1 MLALVGFYHAL
12 SFLKEIG
19 LQSWDYDIDFLVVG
33 TGAGGMAAAVTA
45 KAQGLNTLL
54 IEKSAFYGGT
64 SALSGGVIWIPNNP
78 HMDKANVAD
87 SEEEAFT
94 YLDKVVSPDVDRA
107 KLRAYI
113 RRGPEMLQFIEQHSI
128 LKYDP
133 APVYPD
139 YYAELPGGK
148 GGARSLDPRPYSI
161 RELGVELMRDM
172 RVADFDNPNGFCM
185 TAAEAH
191 HFFSFTWRTP
201 VVLFKCLLSYW
212 LDIPARLRK
221 WPDNR
226 LTLGRALIGRL
237 RKSLAQANVP
247 LWLNTTAKEIIVEN
261 GKVLGLL
268 CVKDGKEIRI
278 RTQKGVLLAT
288 GGFAHNAELREQHH
302 PKPTGSRWTA
312 TSRVDTG
319 DGIALGAAAGAQLAM
334 MDYVWW
340 SPTMVLASGAVEAV
354 IVGKSMPSCMVV
366 NKAGR
371 RFCNEAEPYE
381 EFVKHQYAAHSDE
394 IPSIPAYFV
403 FDARHRKEYPIG
415 SAIAPSK
422 YKPDSAYKNL
432 FESGWVKKADTL
444 EELAKK
450 CGIDPKGLTDEARKM
465 AEFAASGVDKDFGKG
480 ATLNDRYYS
489 DHRVKPNPCLA
500 PLDQGPFYAVEIWP
514 GDLGTK
520 GGLLTNEHAEVLD
533 NNHQVIEGLYATG
546 NTTASVMG
554 NSYPGAGSTLGPA
567 MTFGYIAACRAAG
580 KS

>member
-1 MLALVGFYHAL
+1 MVFRRFIVIKGFT
-12 SFLKEIG
+12 

-33 TGAGGMAAAVTA
+33 TGAGGMAAAVA
-45 KAQGLNTLL
+45 ANASGLNTLL

-78 HMDKANVAD
+78 HMGKANVTD
-87 SEEEAFT
+87 SESDAFE
-94 YLDKVVSPDVDRA
+94 YLNRVVSDDVDRE
-107 KLRAYI
+107 KLKAFI

-148 GGARSLDPRPYSI
+148 HGARSLDPRPYSI
-161 RELGVELMRDM
+161 REMGYELMSSM
-172 RVADFDNPNGFCM
+172 RLADLENPNGFCM

-237 RKSLAQANVP
+237 RHSLAKANVP
-247 LWLNTTAKEIIVEN
+247 LWLNTKATELIIED
-261 GKVLGLL
+261 GKVIGLV
-268 CVKDGKEIRI
+268 CVKDGKTLRI
-278 RTQKGVLLAT
+278 RAKKGVLLAS
-288 GGFAHNAELREQHH
+288 GGFAHNPQMREKYH
-302 PKPTGSRWTA
+302 PKPTGRWTA
-312 TSRVDTG
+312 TSNIDTG
-319 DGIALGAAAGAQLAM
+319 DGIKIGEKAGAQLAM
-334 MDYVWW
+334 MGNAWW

-381 EFVKHQYAAHSDE
+381 DFVKHQYAANTEDA
-394 IPSIPAYFV
+394 PSIPAFFV

-415 SAIAPSK
+415 SAIAPGK
-422 YKPDSAYKNL
+422 YKPDSAYKSL

-444 EELAKK
+444 EELAEK
-450 CGIDPKGLTDEARKM
+450 CGIDPKGLVDEANRM
-465 AEFAASGVDKDFGKG
+465 AGFAKTGVDSDFGKG
-480 ATLNDRYYS
+480 STLNDRYYS

-500 PLDQGPFYAVEIWP
+500 PLDQAPFYAVQIWP

-520 GGLLTNEHAEVLD
+520 GGLLTNEHAQVLD
-533 NNHQVIEGLYATG
+533 ANNQVIEGLYATG

-554 NSYPGAGSTLGPA
+554 GSYPGAGSTLGPA
-567 MTFGYIAACRAAG
+567 MTFGYIAARHAAE
-580 KS
+580 KA